1 MSTLLAELEKLK
13 ALVETMPRKR
23 IVPREQDRP
32 TFKALTHV
40 LKTWDVAARP
50 TEDRLVRTRREV
62 LAAQRSGRPL
72 KNLPPAVLRDGIW
85 LLWPAAKDGIDR
97 DALQVAILDRV
108 GSSKSM
114 LRRLIDAWLIAFDPD
129 DDTFVAVGRRIDRHL
144 AAPQAGL
151 LAYWKEAHKSYDI
164 FDAVAGPGRI
174 ADRLLKD
181 SSGRLLAACR
191 LDAPARASSGYLR
204 AVHYRLSAALP
215 QAIRGDQTVDP
226 FERATR
232 FYAPDGK
239 LRFDEPGP
247 NGAMADGLVGAWLGG
262 QRQPSDRM
270 RDMVLTFL
278 RQHLGDPRVDH
289 QHRWARASTET
300 RQRVRTWLSALSL
313 DAFFNVVGHFA
324 GSAGKGKQWAAREAF
339 WSACLKGGYITDSW
353 LILGENAAR
362 AVSDRED
369 LRGSYGRLK
378 DPLPNRSVLLIQI
391 GDLVFSEWTYDGKL
405 RAWRSGWKTAP
416 KLFLPRYDRSDVIG
430 DGLQFPRPLERPDLD
445 DGKPS
450 GIRHDPGE
458 IWQGRT
464 AALLLRDEG
473 IIIRS
478 SEWRFR

>member
-1 MSTLLAELEKLK
+1 MSTLLAELEKFK
-13 ALVETMPRKR
+13 ALVGALPRRR

-32 TFKALTHV
+32 TFKALANV
-40 LKTWDVAARP
+40 LKTWDVTARP

-62 LAAQRSGRPL
+62 LVAQRSGRPL
-72 KNLPPAVLRDGIW
+72 KNLPPAVLRDGVW

-97 DALQVAILDRV
+97 DALRIAILDRI
-108 GSSKSM
+108 GSNKSM

-129 DDTFVAVGRRIDRHL
+129 DETFGAVGRQIDRHL

-151 LAYWKEAHKSYDI
+151 LALWKEAHKSYDI
-164 FDAVAGPGRI
+164 FDAVAGPARI

-204 AVHYRLSAALP
+204 TVHYHLSAALP
-215 QAIRGDQTVDP
+215 QAIRGEQTVDH

-232 FYAPDGK
+232 FYVLDGR

-262 QRQPSDRM
+262 HRQPSDRM

-289 QHRWARASTET
+289 QHRWARASAET

-313 DAFFNVVGHFA
+313 DAFFNVVGRFA
-324 GSAGKGKQWAAREAF
+324 GNAGMGRQWAARQAF
-339 WSACLKGGYITDSW
+339 WSACLKGGHITDSW
-353 LILGENAAR
+353 LVLGENATR
-362 AVSDRED
+362 AVYDREEF
-369 LRGSYGRLK
+369 RGSYGRLN
-378 DPLPNRSVLLIQI
+378 DTDANRSVLLVQI
-391 GDLVFSEWTYDGKL
+391 GDLVFSEWTYNGKL
-405 RAWRSGWKTAP
+405 RAWRSSSKTAP
-416 KLFLPRYDRSDVIG
+416 KLFRSRYDRSEVVG
-430 DGLQFPRPLERPDLD
+430 DGLQFPVPQGRSDLRASDPD
-445 DGKPS
+445 
-450 GIRHDPGE
+450 GISHAHAE
-458 IWQGRT
+458 VWQGRT

-473 IIIRS
+473 IILRP
-478 SEWRFR
+478 SEWRVK